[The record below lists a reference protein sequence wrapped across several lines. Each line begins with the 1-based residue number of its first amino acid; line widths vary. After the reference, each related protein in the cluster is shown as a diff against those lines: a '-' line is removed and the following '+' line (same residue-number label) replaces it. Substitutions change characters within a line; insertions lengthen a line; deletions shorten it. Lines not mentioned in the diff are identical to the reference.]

1 LAARVPAFRLLLIT
15 DRKLAGRPLPEVVQE
30 ALSAVAPGSVAIQL
44 REKDLDTRPLLDL
57 ASALLPLCRA
67 RNAPLLVNDRIDIA
81 LALGL
86 DGVHLPHASFKANDA
101 RRQLGPEKLVGVSCH
116 SVAEVQDAKARRAS
130 YATFGPLFDTPSK
143 RAFGP
148 PVGLEELG
156 RASAVGLPLYG
167 LGGVTSVTALQ
178 VRQHGAVGVAAI
190 GAWLGAQ
197 DTGGAV
203 QRLIATL
210 PG

>member
-1 LAARVPAFRLLLIT
+1 MGLELAARVPAFRLLLIT

-86 DGVHLPHASFKANDA
+86 DGVHLPHA
-101 RRQLGPEKLVGVSCH
+101 
-116 SVAEVQDAKARRAS
+116 
-130 YATFGPLFDTPSK
+130 
-143 RAFGP
+143 
-148 PVGLEELG
+148 
-156 RASAVGLPLYG
+156 
-167 LGGVTSVTALQ
+167 
-178 VRQHGAVGVAAI
+178 
-190 GAWLGAQ
+190 
-197 DTGGAV
+197 
-203 QRLIATL
+203 
-210 PG
+210 